1 MQNKDEHSAEK
12 ESGVQVELR
21 PGGPVVIS
29 GNFLFINEDGK
40 EENDRTR
47 MAICRC
53 GLSQKQPFCDGS
65 HKGQG

>member
-1 MQNKDEHSAEK
+1 MEKKEDHTAEK
-12 ESGVQVELR
+12 ENKAQVELR

-29 GNFLFINEDGK
+29 GSFVFIDEDGK
-40 EENDRTR
+40 EESNLTR